1 MCKRFSFV
9 ASEEKIEQQF
19 GISSPGNLNWS
30 YNIAPTQLAYAILND
45 APGELQYIDWG
56 LVPANSRDGKNEGKL
71 VNARK
76 EGIGVSSSF
85 RIPIRSQRC
94 LVVADSFY
102 VFEKIGIK
110 NIPYR
115 VTIENTPIITMAGVW
130 DTWKSG
136 KHMVKRFSIITKPS
150 IGALKEIVSR
160 MPVVIHEPES
170 QSLWMK
176 DIPLSKVQSIID
188 LKDPDTYEFYK
199 ISSALHSI
207 NKNDSS
213 LHEVMSR
220 T

>member
-9 ASEEKIEQQF
+9 TSEEKIEQQF
-19 GISSPGNLNWS
+19 GISYPGNLNWS

-45 APGELQYIDWG
+45 APDQLQYIHWG

-94 LVVADSFY
+94 LVMADSFY
-102 VFEKIGIK
+102 IFEKIGIK

-115 VTIENTPIITMAGVW
+115 VTKANESIFTMAGVW
-130 DTWKSG
+130 DIWKSG
-136 KHMVKRFSIITKPS
+136 KQIIKSFSIITKPS
-150 IGALKEIVSR
+150 IGDIKEIVPR
-160 MPVVIHEPES
+160 MPVIIHDPEH

-188 LKDPDTYEFYK
+188 LKDPEDYQFYK

-213 LHEVMSR
+213 LHQVLSR